1 MNATGTRKAAVL
13 LASLAASDRRWLM
26 RRLPSAWRSVLKLLI
41 DDAGRLG
48 SHDSELVRGALGLDA
63 TEPASAVAP
72 LPEVLLAGMAGL
84 SPAWAARVLAAC
96 APDHL
101 GLYATHCDPAQAEAT
116 RQEFARVRGTLP
128 PKLADA
134 LGRAVRAR
142 GTDAPAALSV
152 G

>member
-1 MNATGTRKAAVL
+1 MNAMGTRKAAIL
-13 LASLAASDRRWLM
+13 LTNLAARDRRWLM
-26 RRLPSAWRSVLKLLI
+26 RRLPSEWRSVLKPLI
-41 DDAGRLG
+41 DEAGRLG
-48 SHDSELVRGALGLDA
+48 SHDSEVVLGALGLDA
-63 TEPASAVAP
+63 TEPVSAEAP

-101 GLYATHCDPAQAEAT
+101 GLYATHCDAAQAEAT
-116 RQEFARVRGTLP
+116 RQEFARVRGMLP
-128 PKLADA
+128 PKLAEA

-142 GTDAPAALSV
+142 GTDAPAALPV